1 MLTRLT
7 LTFWLCAAACLA
19 AAEPAKP
26 TAGKTGTD
34 DKSTTEATGT
44 DEFAETIRRL
54 VRQLDAP
61 QKARREEAEK
71 DLVALGTKILDYLP
85 ENTDRMSAEAGQRLD
100 RVREKL
106 EKSEAESSIEPSA
119 VTLSGE
125 KPLSE
130 ILKALEEQTHN
141 KLVDLRS
148 EFGQEVGDPKLKV
161 DFQQAPF
168 WQALDDVLD
177 QAELTIYP
185 YTSENGGLGLMSR
198 GESRLPRHGQ
208 AVYTG
213 AFRIEGTEFV
223 ARRDLRD
230 PMSHILSLT
239 LEAAWE
245 PRLQPIVIVQPA
257 SDLLAVDDNGQAIPV
272 AASAGDMQFPI
283 DADMKSVE
291 LPIQFQLPE
300 RNVRRIASLKGKLTA
315 MLPGRVEAFRFA
327 NLDKNK
333 RTDRRRAGVTV
344 SLESVRKNEAVWEV
358 RVLLSFEK
366 ATGALESHLS
376 TGWVTSNFAALEG
389 PDNKTVPFAGL
400 ETTRETETEVG
411 TAYYFDVPNI
421 KGFTFVYK
429 TPTAIVSLPVA
440 YELKGLDLP

>member
-1 MLTRLT
+1 H
-7 LTFWLCAAACLA
+7 
-19 AAEPAKP
+19 
-26 TAGKTGTD
+26 
-34 DKSTTEATGT
+34 
-44 DEFAETIRRL
+44 
-54 VRQLDAP
+54 
-61 QKARREEAEK
+61 
-71 DLVALGTKILDYLP
+71 
-85 ENTDRMSAEAGQRLD
+85 

-161 DFQQAPF
+161 DFQQTPF
-168 WQALDDVLD
+168 WKALDDVLD

-257 SDLLAVDDNGQAIPV
+257 SDLVAVDDNGQAIPV

-291 LPIQFQLPE
+291 LPVQFQLPE

-333 RTDRRRAGVTV
+333 RADRRKAGVTV

-421 KGFTFVYK
+421 KGYTFVYK

-440 YELKGLDLP
+440 YELKDLDLP

>member
-7 LTFWLCAAACLA
+7 LTLWLCAVACLA

-44 DEFAETIRRL
+44 DEFAETVRQL

-161 DFQQAPF
+161 DFQQTPF
-168 WQALDDVLD
+168 WKALDDVLD

-257 SDLLAVDDNGQAIPV
+257 SDLVAVDDNGQAIPV

-291 LPIQFQLPE
+291 LPVQFQLPE

-333 RTDRRRAGVTV
+333 RADRRKAGVTV

-421 KGFTFVYK
+421 KGYTFVYK

-440 YELKGLDLP
+440 YELKDLDLP